1 MARTASLNS
10 TSFDL
15 MDSTENENYY
25 TDLELA
31 AAIGKNLLERNKE
44 LELLLCSTQ
53 EYADEQAQKS
63 QYLARQLDD
72 AREVDENRVKL
83 MEQIEKNH
91 EQLSE
96 SHAKLKR
103 ETKSIQEHNEVLT
116 ESLQSLV
123 EKCDQYK
130 SEMESLKRE
139 NTQLQRQLSS
149 TQTPVEPIVV
159 EQVENKFENSEKVE
173 NDIRDLSVVIKEL
186 KFEQDLEKSMREEL
200 ENELSELIIQNQNLE
215 QKLRLFAKGNRSSL
229 AEELNDDKNNGTED
243 DVVREMMHEIEIEMD
258 ESCLNDSFVI
268 VEEQEVLELDS
279 NPSLEQCDISFLGEL
294 DQQYRELV
302 EKYNALVEKCKSEGV
317 PYESREMSTVQR
329 GVQTSEDE
337 SVEGGTQ
344 GENSAENEGE
354 TQQVPEYKQLFAKLY
369 EKIQRARNE
378 T

>member
-1 MARTASLNS
+1 MFFL
-10 TSFDL
+10 
-15 MDSTENENYY
+15 
-25 TDLELA
+25 
-31 AAIGKNLLERNKE
+31 
-44 LELLLCSTQ
+44 Q
-53 EYADEQAQKS
+53 

-72 AREVDENRVKL
+72 AREVDESRVKL

-91 EQLSE
+91 EQLSQ

-149 TQTPVEPIVV
+149 TQTPVEPVVV

-173 NDIRDLSVVIKEL
+173 NDIQDLSVVIKEL

-200 ENELSELIIQNQNLE
+200 ENELSDLIIENQNLE

-229 AEELNDDKNNGTED
+229 AEEFNDDMNNGAED
-243 DVVREMMHEIEIEMD
+243 EVVRKTLDEVEIEMD
-258 ESCLNDSFVI
+258 EGCSNDSFVI

-279 NPSLEQCDISFLGEL
+279 NPSMEQCDISFLGEL

-302 EKYNALVEKCKSEGV
+302 EKYNALVEKCKNEGV

-337 SVEGGTQ
+337 LVEGGTQ
-344 GENSAENEGE
+344 VENDTDEGE
-354 TQQVPEYKQLFAKLY
+354 TQRVPEYKQMFAKLY
-369 EKIQRARNE
+369 KKIQEARNE